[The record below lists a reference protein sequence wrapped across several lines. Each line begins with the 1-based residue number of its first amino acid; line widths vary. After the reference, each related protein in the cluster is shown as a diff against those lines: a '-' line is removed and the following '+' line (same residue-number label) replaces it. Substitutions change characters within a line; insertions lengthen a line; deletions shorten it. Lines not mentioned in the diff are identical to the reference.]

1 MVLETNTRSST
12 RPNIHSLQHLGFNRW
27 RGCSSSHRD
36 TVLVRALMYVG
47 TFENRSGDGASSH
60 LWTGT

>member
-12 RPNIHSLQHLGFNRW
+12 YTHYSTLDSTDG
-27 RGCSSSHRD
+27 RGCPSSHRD